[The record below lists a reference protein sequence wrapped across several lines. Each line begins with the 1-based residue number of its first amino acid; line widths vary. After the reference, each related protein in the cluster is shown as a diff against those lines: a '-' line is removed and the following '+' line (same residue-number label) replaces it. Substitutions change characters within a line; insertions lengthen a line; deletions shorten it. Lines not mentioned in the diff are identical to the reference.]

1 MLSLLGLIT
10 FLSNLSVFMYQTS
23 EFKNGLKILLDE
35 TPYEIV
41 YFQHVKP
48 GKGGAFVR
56 TKLRNLQ
63 NNAILEKTFRSGE
76 KVGIP
81 DIEEVEMEF
90 LYSDDAYH
98 FMNSST
104 YEQQAIQPDVV
115 GEAKEFLKENTVCRV
130 LMFNGAVVN
139 IELPQ
144 FLVLEVAQC
153 DPGLK
158 GDTVSGA
165 TKPATLETG
174 ATIQVP
180 LFINVGDRLKVDT
193 RTKGYIERA

>member
-1 MLSLLGLIT
+1 
-10 FLSNLSVFMYQTS
+10 MYQTS
-23 EFKNGLKILLDE
+23 DFKNGLKILLDD
-35 TPYEIV
+35 TPFEIV

-63 NNAILEKTFRSGE
+63 TSTILEKTFRAGE
-76 KVGIP
+76 KVGVP

-90 LYSDDAYH
+90 LYADDAFH

-104 YEQQAIQPDVV
+104 YEQTAIPPEVV
-115 GEAKEFLKENTVCRV
+115 GESKKFLKENTVCRV
-130 LMFNGAVVN
+130 LMFNGRVIN

-144 FLVLEVAQC
+144 FLVLEVVKC
-153 DPGLK
+153 DPGLR

-165 TKPATLETG
+165 TKPAELETG
-174 ATIQVP
+174 ASIQVP
-180 LFINVGDRLKVDT
+180 LFINVGDRLRVDT
-193 RTKGYIERA
+193 RTEEYVERA

>member
-1 MLSLLGLIT
+1 
-10 FLSNLSVFMYQTS
+10 MYQTS
-23 EFKNGLKILLDE
+23 DFKNGLKILMDE

-63 NNAILEKTFRSGE
+63 TNAILEKTFRSGE
-76 KVGIP
+76 KVGVP
-81 DIEEVEMEF
+81 DIEEIEMEF
-90 LYSDDAYH
+90 LYSDDSYH

-104 YEQQAIQPDVV
+104 YEQRAIQPDVV
-115 GEAKEFLKENTVCRV
+115 GDAKEFLKENTVCKV
-130 LMFNGAVVN
+130 LMFNGSVVN

-144 FLVLEVAQC
+144 FLVLEVVKC

-174 ATIQVP
+174 ASIQVP
-180 LFINVGDRLKVDT
+180 LFINVGDQLKVDT
-193 RTKGYIERA
+193 RTKEYVERA